1 MIGHIKAL
9 LFGTILYGILV
20 LILNSTTIMKILV
33 AYDGSDYA
41 IEAVD
46 DLLFAGLPDKC
57 KAVVLSVTDDY
68 YPLLAPGSSGIVAE
82 YISLEEMDSDMVSK
96 PLRESVINAKEGADL
111 IQELFPSWQVSAE
124 TNIGA
129 PATAILEKA
138 NEFKPNLIVIGS
150 HGRTGLKK
158 FFLGSVSLK
167 VLSGAH
173 SSVRLAR
180 KHDKKANP
188 LKVLVGYD
196 GSQDAEKVI
205 KVLEHRNFPPDTT
218 IKLVSALEI
227 YYAPSLPYSAVAV
240 EEALIESMTERERL
254 FGENLTKVAQ
264 RLQLRYPNT
273 DWDIIRGNAKH
284 TLLDVAT
291 KWGADEIFVGARG
304 MTNLERIFLGSVS
317 SFVAGHAHCT
327 VEVVR

>member
-1 MIGHIKAL
+1 
-9 LFGTILYGILV
+9 
-20 LILNSTTIMKILV
+20 MKILV
-33 AYDGSDYA
+33 AYDGSDFA

-68 YPLLAPGSSGIVAE
+68 YPLLAPGSSNVVAE

-96 PLRESVINAKEGADL
+96 PHRESVITAKEGADL
-111 IQELFPSWQVSAE
+111 IQELFPNWQVSAE

-129 PATAILEKA
+129 PATAILERA
-138 NEFKPNLIVIGS
+138 SEFKPDLIVIGS

-158 FFLGSVSLK
+158 FLLGSVSLK
-167 VLSGAH
+167 VLSVAH

-180 KHDKKANP
+180 KHDQKANP

-205 KVLEHRNFPPDTT
+205 KALEHRNFPKDTI
-218 IKLVSALEI
+218 IKLVSILEI

-240 EEALIESMTERERL
+240 EEALIESMGAREGVFDERL
-254 FGENLTKVAQ
+254 RKTAL
-264 RLQLRYPNT
+264 RLQSRYPNT
-273 DWDIIRGNAKH
+273 DWQILRGNAKH
-284 TLLDVAT
+284 VLLEVAT
-291 KWGADEIFVGARG
+291 KWDADEIFVGARG
-304 MTNLERIFLGSVS
+304 ISNLERIFLGSVS
-317 SFVAGHAHCT
+317 NFVAGHAHCT

>member
-1 MIGHIKAL
+1 M
-9 LFGTILYGILV
+9 
-20 LILNSTTIMKILV
+20 MKILV
-33 AYDGSDYA
+33 AYDGSDFA

-57 KAVVLSVTDDY
+57 KVVVLSVTDDY

-96 PLRESVINAKEGADL
+96 PLRESVINAKEGAEL
-111 IQELFPSWQVSAE
+111 IQELFPNWQVAPE

-129 PATAILEKA
+129 PASAILEKA
-138 NEFKPNLIVIGS
+138 NEFKPDLIVVGS

-158 FFLGSVSLK
+158 ILLGSVSLK

-180 KHDKKANP
+180 KHDSKANP
-188 LKVLVGYD
+188 LKVLVGFD
-196 GSQDAEKVI
+196 GSEDAEKVI
-205 KVLEHRNFPPDTT
+205 KVLEHRNFPRDTA
-218 IKLVSALEI
+218 IKLISALEI

-254 FGENLTKVAQ
+254 FDEKLAKVAQ

-273 DWDIIRGNAKH
+273 DWDIVRGNAKH
-284 TLLDVAT
+284 ALLDVAT